1 MHARKLMAQTA
12 RTLAVALVGGAF
24 FFAIVGVFGLTVA
37 VLALILF
44 VAVALVLMRL
54 PQRAERSLWV

>member
-1 MHARKLMAQTA
+1 VMHARKLMAQTA
-12 RTLAVALVGGAF
+12 GTLAVALVGGAF

-54 PQRAERSLWV
+54 PQRAERSL